1 MAKIMRCCS
10 DTICCFCPP
19 AERGLEAEALA
30 EAVQSYYR
38 QVQAVDT
45 AEQAVQLALQQAAVD
60 NIIVSFGSLSTVKAV
75 QDAVQQWEV
84 QHGTSD
90 ETC

>member
-1 MAKIMRCCS
+1 MI
-10 DTICCFCPP
+10 
-19 AERGLEAEALA
+19 
-30 EAVQSYYR
+30 
-38 QVQAVDT
+38 
-45 AEQAVQLALQQAAVD
+45 LQQAAVD
-60 NIIVSFGSLSTVKAV
+60 DIIVSFGSLSTVKAV